1 MLSIKIIKT
10 KILLEQGEINP
21 EKKIN
26 IFQGLPPFVQED
38 FLGIIFIDRKF
49 TNN

>member
-1 MLSIKIIKT
+1 MLSIKIIQK

-21 EKKIN
+21 EKIN

-38 FLGIIFIDRKF
+38 FFWDNF
-49 TNN
+49 Y